1 MKNESIRILVST
13 FNDGINNIYRKVLID
28 RWYDAKHK
36 DYVFTFNG
44 EVEYLSDSPCFDSI
58 IKSVYGE
65 TLRDY
70 VRKERIL
77 W

>member
-1 MKNESIRILVST
+1 MKNESLRILVST
-13 FNDGINNIYRKVLID
+13 FNDGVNNIYRKVLID

-65 TLRDY
+65 DLRDY

-77 W
+77 C

>member
-1 MKNESIRILVST
+1 MKNESLRILVST
-13 FNDGINNIYRKVLID
+13 FNDGVNNIYRKVLID
-28 RWYDAKHK
+28 RWYDAKNK

-65 TLRDY
+65 TLKDY

-77 W
+77 C